1 MEKEAASRTFDYSLP
16 AHILNR
22 VRDANKYRKGP
33 TEAMAE
39 AITGIGTEAF
49 KVAEAKRHLD
59 EDIALEQDRRR
70 GLWDDSFENHKN
82 RETWANPELYDQVAE
97 QEAGYKDEYIALI
110 NENTPESRREA
121 EKMLTQQ
128 AARSTSIQ
136 NWKAEMEDNI
146 DYYEKGLFSAALDAD
161 GEAQNTIVELNNQKN
176 TTLVYDETDGEMKF
190 RIVTQ
195 GTNKQIDVDKDN
207 HDKKVSEI
215 NAEYEADIKYQQEI
229 LDDEIITKEEFDNEV
244 ADLEALREQELT
256 ESSTNLDELTSELLA
271 NEGSYKNI
279 SVRDLQKIKK
289 KYTKAEDVK
298 LGYKK
303 NANAARTLGRENKVG
318 YDWDENASKEMQAQ
332 NALLINRENI
342 QGLFYDDFT
351 DSGSSFIKDFEDH
364 PDFSQLM
371 NKGLEMPVTSELSK
385 YDDDGDGKIDGPE
398 WLEVSDNDRGLIIQ
412 ELLRE
417 NEQGV
422 LVNFD
427 IAKNYLAEYMTL
439 KQKQNFQ
446 QGQDLMEEYGP
457 TKTSEVESR

>member
-1 MEKEAASRTFDYSLP
+1 MVKEAASRTLDYSLP

-195 GTNKQIDVDKDN
+195 GTNKQIDVYKDN

-215 NAEYEADIKYQQEI
+215 NAEYEADIKYQQEL

-303 NANAARTLGRENKVG
+303 KC
-318 YDWDENASKEMQAQ
+318 
-332 NALLINRENI
+332 
-342 QGLFYDDFT
+342 
-351 DSGSSFIKDFEDH
+351 
-364 PDFSQLM
+364 
-371 NKGLEMPVTSELSK
+371 
-385 YDDDGDGKIDGPE
+385 
-398 WLEVSDNDRGLIIQ
+398 
-412 ELLRE
+412 
-417 NEQGV
+417 
-422 LVNFD
+422 
-427 IAKNYLAEYMTL
+427 
-439 KQKQNFQ
+439 
-446 QGQDLMEEYGP
+446 
-457 TKTSEVESR
+457 

>member
-1 MEKEAASRTFDYSLP
+1 
-16 AHILNR
+16 
-22 VRDANKYRKGP
+22 
-33 TEAMAE
+33 
-39 AITGIGTEAF
+39 
-49 KVAEAKRHLD
+49 
-59 EDIALEQDRRR
+59 
-70 GLWDDSFENHKN
+70 
-82 RETWANPELYDQVAE
+82 
-97 QEAGYKDEYIALI
+97 
-110 NENTPESRREA
+110 
-121 EKMLTQQ
+121 
-128 AARSTSIQ
+128 
-136 NWKAEMEDNI
+136 
-146 DYYEKGLFSAALDAD
+146 
-161 GEAQNTIVELNNQKN
+161 
-176 TTLVYDETDGEMKF
+176 
-190 RIVTQ
+190 
-195 GTNKQIDVDKDN
+195 
-207 HDKKVSEI
+207 
-215 NAEYEADIKYQQEI
+215 
-229 LDDEIITKEEFDNEV
+229 
-244 ADLEALREQELT
+244 
-256 ESSTNLDELTSELLA
+256 
-271 NEGSYKNI
+271 
-279 SVRDLQKIKK
+279 
-289 KYTKAEDVK
+289 
-298 LGYKK
+298 
-303 NANAARTLGRENKVG
+303 
-318 YDWDENASKEMQAQ
+318 MQAQ